1 MCLTLG
7 SGDIVCPTHPLWT
20 PALTGRAFLN
30 KQIGSTSL
38 LFLCEKKFLR
48 NPSVLE
54 CATPKSVNK
63 TAAINN
69 NIAKNCETALIPR
82 IAEIVKFG
90 RNCEIHP
97 EL

>member
-38 LFLCEKKFLR
+38 LFLCEKSFYGIR
-48 NPSVLE
+48 PSLN
-54 CATPKSVNK
+54 AQPQKSVNK

-69 NIAKNCETALIPR
+69 NIAK
-82 IAEIVKFG
+82 IAKL
-90 RNCEIHP
+90 P
-97 EL
+97 